1 MRCSVS
7 GESKKRGLSI
17 LLENQLDA
25 TSPLSDQGL
34 EAVQDGASEVVK
46 ATSSEVQKKRSRE
59 GQKSSRSEVQSSL
72 PSEVRQRRSKEV
84 QNITSSEVQNQQHFA
99 DLEPKTVRFRPDQLE
114 ALAVLTQRVKRGQKR
129 NRGEPGRITDNT
141 LIRVALDYLL
151 AHADRLEGMT
161 EEQLTKSLNQDIN
174 K

>member
-1 MRCSVS
+1 VS
-7 GESKKRGLSI
+7 GDSKKRGLSI

-25 TSPLSDQGL
+25 TSPLPDQGL

-46 ATSSEVQKKRSRE
+46 PRSSEVKNKRSRE
-59 GQKSSRSEVQSSL
+59 GLKSSRSEVQSSS
-72 PSEVRQRRSKEV
+72 PSEVRQRRSEEV
-84 QNITSSEVQNQQHFA
+84 EKFTSSEVQNQQHFT
-99 DLEPKTVRFRPDQLE
+99 DLEAKTVRFRPDQLE

-161 EEQLTKSLNQDIN
+161 EAELLVSITPK
-174 K
+174 